1 MLDYTLRVK
10 EQKYI
15 LRMEFINLEKL
26 NHFLLDFSEMESQL
40 ADINSF
46 LINRK
51 NPYKFQGIYVMDTFH
66 MS

>member
-26 NHFLLDFSEMESQL
+26 NRFLLDFLEMESQL

-46 LINRK
+46 LINQK
-51 NPYKFQGIYVMDTFH
+51 NPYKF
-66 MS
+66 

>member
-46 LINRK
+46 LINQK
-51 NPYKFQGIYVMDTFH
+51 NHYKF
-66 MS
+66 